1 MTGALV
7 TLFLGGD
14 VMLARGVDQIL
25 PHPGDPAL
33 RETYANDAHTYI
45 ELAETVNGPIPRPVE
60 FSWPWGDA
68 LSVIDDAAPDV
79 RVINLETS
87 VTRSNDFAPEKALHY
102 RMHPGN
108 LPCLAVARPDACTL
122 ANNHVMDFGHQGLI
136 DTLNALSGAGV
147 RVVGAGRNASEA
159 RRPAIINIAEGRR
172 VVIISCGLASS
183 GIPSS
188 WAATCDQ
195 PGINFIPELSDTSA
209 DELARQASAAKKPG
223 DVVIASLHWGSNWGY
238 SIPPDQIRFAHHLI
252 DGGIDI
258 VHGHSSHHPRPIEV
272 YRGKLILYGCGD
284 LINDYEGITGY
295 EKYRDDLRLLYF
307 ASVAPDTG
315 ELVDLRMVPMQA
327 RSMRLRRASRADT
340 KRLQTILDHVS
351 LDLGARVD
359 LESEGVLAIRQP
371 VR

>member
-7 TLFLGGD
+7 TLFLCGD

-33 RETYANDAHTYI
+33 RETYADDAHTYI
-45 ELAETVNGPIPRPVE
+45 RLAETVNGPIPRPVE

-68 LSVIDDAAPDV
+68 LSVIDDTAPDV

-122 ANNHVMDFGHQGLI
+122 ANNHVMDFGRQGLI

-147 RVVGAGRNASEA
+147 RAVGAGRNASEA
-159 RRPAIINIAEGRR
+159 RRPAIIHVAEGRR

-195 PGINFIPELSDTSA
+195 PGINFISELSDTNA

-238 SIPPDQIRFAHHLI
+238 SIPPDQIHFAHHLI

-327 RSMRLRRASRADT
+327 RSMRLRHASRTDT

-371 VR
+371 VH